1 MEREFGA
8 GSSFERKPCFVCGSL
23 SHLIKDC
30 DYYEKK
36 MAREA
41 AIKRRRV
48 VNTNDRQAT
57 PAWNNTNRI
66 NKANQFTPRPVNVR
80 PNLSTASN
88 TIKTGRVNVNT
99 GHGNVNSDSVHVNAG
114 TQFKSGY
121 SRLNTGKQHV
131 SSGSVYVNSVTHF
144 KSAATRVNTGKR
156 YINSGCVHINTA
168 RVNRPMFNKPNP
180 KLSQVKI
187 NSKNKYFS
195 KQSSP
200 ANRPFSRNTAYRSNI
215 YAVKGKMGTAVK
227 TSAGCVWRKTSPLSI
242 TNSGPI
248 PDSYVHDHPLKHME
262 HRGIFDSGCSGHMTG
277 NRAHLEDYQELSKV
291 GSVTFGGSKGSISG
305 KICDKKLNVLFT
317 EKECFVVSSDFKM
330 PDENQVLL
338 KVPRQ
343 HNMYTFDMKNV
354 DSSKGYTC
362 LLAKAS
368 SNEAKLW
375 HRRLGHLNF
384 KNLNKLVKDNL
395 VRGLPSKS
403 FKNDHTCVACQKG
416 KQHKA
421 SCKAKVDRYVT
432 HPLHTLHM
440 DLFGPTSVRSIN
452 HASYCLVITDDCSRF
467 CWVFFLAKKDE
478 TSDILKTF
486 IRQIENQLNQK
497 VKIIRSDN
505 GTEFKNRVMLE
516 FCGEKGIKQEFSN
529 ARTPQQNGVAERMN
543 RTLIEA
549 ARTMLADSLLP
560 TTFWAEAVNTACYTF
575 NRVRVTK
582 PQNKTPYELL
592 FGHKPILSYIR
603 PFGCHVTILNTL
615 SPLGK
620 FDGKSDEGFLV
631 GYSVNSKA
639 FRVYNLATK
648 RVEVNL
654 HVNFLEEK
662 PNVQGLGHR
671 WMFDL
676 DYLTDSM
683 NYIPVS
689 LHNQANHA
697 GSKEVSDIDVQ
708 TEEAEELLVVS
719 STSRPAAGTE
729 QNATKKSLSFKKPS
743 STPISKSADDIMVF
757 RKELDALALKHLGPV
772 PTSVPTSTNPVNT
785 GSSNLNTAFEE
796 VNTGNMKVVSPSAQ
810 NEEEVFSDDNE
821 DEMPEIR
828 IYDKSSEGI
837 FEQASYDDDGVI
849 TDFNNLPDEVDVIT
863 NPTLRI
869 HNVHPQ
875 SQILGDP
882 NTPVQTRSSLKKIT
896 EAHALVS
903 YIQAH
908 QRSNHKDQQHCL
920 FACFLSQFEPRKV
933 TEALEDGSWVEAMQ
947 EELLQFKL
955 QQVWVLVDLPT
966 GAKVIGTKWVY
977 RNKKDE
983 RGVVVRNKAR
993 LVAQGHRQ
1001 EEGIDYDEVFAP
1013 VARIEAIRLFL
1024 AFASFMGFIVYQM
1037 DVKSA
1042 FLYGTIDEEVY
1053 VSQPPGF
1060 VDPEHPTKVYKVV
1073 KALYGLHQAP
1083 RAWYATLSTFL
1094 EKHGYK
1100 RGTIDKT
1107 LFIRRNKKDIMLVQ
1121 VYVDDI
1127 IFGST
1132 NKSWCAEFEALMQS
1146 RFQMSSMGELTFFL
1160 GLQVKQNKEGIFISQ
1175 DKYVAEMLKK
1185 FDLVN
1190 VKAAI
1195 TPMET
1200 KLPLTK
1206 DEEAFDVDVHLY
1218 RSMIVPQEQNPT
1230 GIGILDSPLDL
1241 EAFSDSDYGGSNLDR
1256 KSTIAAAH
1264 CCGQVLWVQ
1273 NQLLDYG
1280 FNFMNTK
1287 IHIDNES
1294 TICIVKNPVYHSK
1307 TKHIEIRHHF
1317 IRDCY
1322 EKKLISVEKIH
1333 TDLNVADLL
1342 TKPFDGPRYDLE
1354 LKRVMQDQ
1362 LGHGKENARCH
1373 LLIGCNLVLK
1383 SGGWVSFGSNIATAL
1398 ICLSTGRDFN
1408 FSKLIFDGMISNLK
1422 SKSKFLMYPRFLQMI
1437 LNVQTENKNRFVP
1450 VSLTKKI
1457 FGNMK
1462 RSFQGIHRPLLP
1474 AMLTID
1480 AGQPQPSAAPSP
1492 SHPVPRA
1499 TSVPTSSHHVPTPSS
1514 SHVHLTQPQST
1525 PPTQPPPSL
1534 TQPVQSTSTPPQP
1547 SSVQPTFTTP
1557 PIQPVETT
1565 SSPPMFTIP
1574 DTQPTLPPSPQVPS
1588 PSYHDTEGPTFE
1600 PSYHLSPPP
1609 SHEPENQAFRSSE
1622 ENEQLRNLMDIV
1634 PRLESR
1640 VKTLEKELSET
1651 KQTLGTA
1658 ILQLTEKVK
1667 KLENKLRKKRKSK
1680 ETKDAEGQDQEVP
1693 FETDQGDTFVT
1704 PEKSK
1709 GSGEAQEE
1717 QISPSTLEAA
1727 QILTNVASEGFK
1739 GSQAPLGS
1747 KIYKRKSKSTKTPTK
1762 ILHFEEPDSA
1772 QVNTARVNT
1781 AELNPDSTPS
1791 TQVNTGEVNA
1801 AEVNTGEA
1809 ERVQRRKGKEP
1820 MTEEDLQ
1827 AEVQASKN
1835 LKRAPRASRF
1845 EEAKRVVQAELDKK
1859 QEEDSCKRRMA
1870 TELDYIQARLNA
1882 DQILA
1887 EKIPQEERSNILLRI
1902 RESSYMTQLLPKG
1915 SFLQTKSAIIRNSPP
1930 TSVMEDSKKQDQDLV
1945 AIGSEKMKRAI
1956 KKVNVIDADK
1966 EEQEGLESGG
1976 AKKKGR

>member
-1 MEREFGA
+1 MSSTVKLGLGYSIKSNAEVLSYEEEMDRGIFASIRETDPGYHAIPLYSRFKQVENKGVPHPLSGDYTPREQEDIDDSLYEYGKYGPQPQTPSPTVSNASSIVFSICPSNDSDGELGVVCDASSTHYSTCQSNDSDGELGTVTDLSVNDDSIPVPSSEQVSISTQKTQSQVPTPPQTVDPSCAQHVKTPRQPIRTPVTPSPIPSYNRQNWNQRMERELGA

-41 AIKRRRV
+41 ALKRKRV

-88 TIKTGRVNVNT
+88 TIKTGRVNGNT
-99 GHGNVNSDSVHVNAG
+99 GNGNINSDSVHVNAG

-121 SRLNTGKQHV
+121 SRFNTGKQHVSSGSVHVNAGTQFKSGYSRFNTGKQHV

-144 KSAATRVNTGKR
+144 KSAASRVNTGKR

-180 KLSQVKI
+180 KPSQVKF

-248 PDSYVHDHPLKHME
+248 PDSYVHVYQGSSTE
-262 HRGIFDSGCSGHMTG
+262 AYWRYEYFDSGCFWAHDWVTG
-277 NRAHLEDYQELSKV
+277 PIE
-291 GSVTFGGSKGSISG
+291 I
-305 KICDKKLNVLFT
+305 I
-317 EKECFVVSSDFKM
+317 
-330 PDENQVLL
+330 
-338 KVPRQ
+338 
-343 HNMYTFDMKNV
+343 KN
-354 DSSKGYTC
+354 SSKGD
-362 LLAKAS
+362 LLLLEEVKGVS
-368 SNEAKLW
+368 VVKNVLW
-375 HRRLGHLNF
+375 
-384 KNLNKLVKDNL
+384 
-395 VRGLPSKS
+395 
-403 FKNDHTCVACQKG
+403 C
-416 KQHKA
+416 
-421 SCKAKVDRYVT
+421 
-432 HPLHTLHM
+432 PL
-440 DLFGPTSVRSIN
+440 TSR
-452 HASYCLVITDDCSRF
+452 C
-467 CWVFFLAKKDE
+467 
-478 TSDILKTF
+478 
-486 IRQIENQLNQK
+486 QK

-505 GTEFKNRVMLE
+505 GTEFKNRGMLE

-592 FGHKPILSYIR
+592 FGHKPILSYIK

-639 FRVYNLATK
+639 FRVYNLVTK

-689 LHNQANHA
+689 LQNQANPA
-697 GSKEVSDIDVQ
+697 GSKEVNDIDVQ

-719 STSRPAAGTE
+719 STSRTAAGSE
-729 QNATKKSLSFKKPS
+729 HNATKKSHSSKKPS

-772 PTSVPTSTNPVNT
+772 PTKTPTSTNPVNT
-785 GSSNLNTAFEE
+785 GSSDF
-796 VNTGNMKVVSPSAQ
+796 NTGDEQVSPGHIEAVAPSAH
-810 NEEEVFSDDNE
+810 NVEEVFSDDDD

-837 FEQASYDDDGVI
+837 FEQASYDDDGIV
-849 TDFNNLPDEVDVIT
+849 TDFNNLPDEVDITT

-869 HNVHPQ
+869 HNAHPQ

-955 QQVWVLVDLPT
+955 QQVWVLVDLPN

-1060 VDPEHPTKVYKVV
+1060 VDPDHPTKVYKVV

-1121 VYVDDI
+1121 
-1127 IFGST
+1127 
-1132 NKSWCAEFEALMQS
+1132 
-1146 RFQMSSMGELTFFL
+1146 
-1160 GLQVKQNKEGIFISQ
+1160 
-1175 DKYVAEMLKK
+1175 
-1185 FDLVN
+1185 
-1190 VKAAI
+1190 
-1195 TPMET
+1195 
-1200 KLPLTK
+1200 
-1206 DEEAFDVDVHLY
+1206 
-1218 RSMIVPQEQNPT
+1218 
-1230 GIGILDSPLDL
+1230 
-1241 EAFSDSDYGGSNLDR
+1241 
-1256 KSTIAAAH
+1256 
-1264 CCGQVLWVQ
+1264 
-1273 NQLLDYG
+1273 
-1280 FNFMNTK
+1280 
-1287 IHIDNES
+1287 
-1294 TICIVKNPVYHSK
+1294 
-1307 TKHIEIRHHF
+1307 
-1317 IRDCY
+1317 
-1322 EKKLISVEKIH
+1322 
-1333 TDLNVADLL
+1333 
-1342 TKPFDGPRYDLE
+1342 
-1354 LKRVMQDQ
+1354 
-1362 LGHGKENARCH
+1362 
-1373 LLIGCNLVLK
+1373 
-1383 SGGWVSFGSNIATAL
+1383 
-1398 ICLSTGRDFN
+1398 
-1408 FSKLIFDGMISNLK
+1408 ISNE
-1422 SKSKFLMYPRFLQMI
+1422 FH
-1437 LNVQTENKNRFVP
+1437 
-1450 VSLTKKI
+1450 
-1457 FGNMK
+1457 G
-1462 RSFQGIHRPLLP
+1462 
-1474 AMLTID
+1474 
-1480 AGQPQPSAAPSP
+1480 
-1492 SHPVPRA
+1492 
-1499 TSVPTSSHHVPTPSS
+1499 
-1514 SHVHLTQPQST
+1514 
-1525 PPTQPPPSL
+1525 
-1534 TQPVQSTSTPPQP
+1534 
-1547 SSVQPTFTTP
+1547 
-1557 PIQPVETT
+1557 
-1565 SSPPMFTIP
+1565 
-1574 DTQPTLPPSPQVPS
+1574 
-1588 PSYHDTEGPTFE
+1588 
-1600 PSYHLSPPP
+1600 
-1609 SHEPENQAFRSSE
+1609 
-1622 ENEQLRNLMDIV
+1622 
-1634 PRLESR
+1634 
-1640 VKTLEKELSET
+1640 
-1651 KQTLGTA
+1651 
-1658 ILQLTEKVK
+1658 
-1667 KLENKLRKKRKSK
+1667 
-1680 ETKDAEGQDQEVP
+1680 
-1693 FETDQGDTFVT
+1693 
-1704 PEKSK
+1704 
-1709 GSGEAQEE
+1709 
-1717 QISPSTLEAA
+1717 
-1727 QILTNVASEGFK
+1727 
-1739 GSQAPLGS
+1739 
-1747 KIYKRKSKSTKTPTK
+1747 
-1762 ILHFEEPDSA
+1762 
-1772 QVNTARVNT
+1772 
-1781 AELNPDSTPS
+1781 
-1791 TQVNTGEVNA
+1791 
-1801 AEVNTGEA
+1801 
-1809 ERVQRRKGKEP
+1809 
-1820 MTEEDLQ
+1820 
-1827 AEVQASKN
+1827 
-1835 LKRAPRASRF
+1835 
-1845 EEAKRVVQAELDKK
+1845 
-1859 QEEDSCKRRMA
+1859 
-1870 TELDYIQARLNA
+1870 
-1882 DQILA
+1882 
-1887 EKIPQEERSNILLRI
+1887 
-1902 RESSYMTQLLPKG
+1902 
-1915 SFLQTKSAIIRNSPP
+1915 
-1930 TSVMEDSKKQDQDLV
+1930 
-1945 AIGSEKMKRAI
+1945 
-1956 KKVNVIDADK
+1956 
-1966 EEQEGLESGG
+1966 
-1976 AKKKGR
+1976 